1 MAKPVD
7 TQSPQHF
14 PNPQL
19 GQLKKEIVAMLLL
32 TVLTLIVKHIEHEE
46 LLVIQQ
52 KQVERRL
59 PKKAKLINAQL
70 YK

>member
-1 MAKPVD
+1 M
-7 TQSPQHF
+7 
-14 PNPQL
+14 
-19 GQLKKEIVAMLLL
+19 L
-32 TVLTLIVKHIEHEE
+32 TVLTVIVKHIEHEE